1 MVIDE
6 DILLCVQ
13 RVCVTCW
20 CHLDRSQVLEGPL
33 DHLHNAVFNW
43 NQMWLCLVSWWDIH
57 QFASRFTWTFRKLL
71 GLVLALFIHG
81 LKSGIMGNVHLKMCP
96 QNNVQKSPS
105 FCQTFE
111 FQNISLEVSS
121 FLSFFYIY
129 FLHIKKYLWE
139 WNGYDYLWSIFPQMT
154 DYKLDVLHH

>member
-1 MVIDE
+1 MCATSMCYM
-6 DILLCVQ
+6 LMSLRQKSSPRGPPGSPPQCSVQ
-13 RVCVTCW
+13 LKSDV
-20 CHLDRSQVLEGPL
+20 
-33 DHLHNAVFNW
+33 AVFGNLMS
-43 NQMWLCLVSWWDIH
+43 NLFKVFH
-57 QFASRFTWTFRKLL
+57 RFASRFTWTFRKLPNL
-71 GLVLALFIHG
+71 ALALFIHG

-129 FLHIKKYLWE
+129 FLHIKKYL
-139 WNGYDYLWSIFPQMT
+139 
-154 DYKLDVLHH
+154 